1 MFFTVKAGMY
11 ICILI
16 IGYLSFAVADCTF
29 PENVTGLWHSADRGE
44 ITFNATSIF
53 GFNVG
58 VPGLTTMDFN
68 CIDQSGST
76 YLLQGVEFINIFGKI
91 TRFFLC
97 LEMTKVNDD
106 VFYYYVGTEFDN
118 FLNDYL
124 FGRIDE
130 IATITQACNRPT
142 PYETATYIML
152 IRDGSI
158 ENKTAVIVCP
168 DPILAVFEN
177 VTISHGGSSQ
187 SCASSTLDVCSD
199 RTQMNFTL
207 KDPAC
212 VAPLSPYS
220 SADQFTCVHYL
231 KVENTIYLSA
241 WNLDSAITEP
251 TTYQFV
257 CFALQQIGDVVYAT
271 ETPNFCTNT
280 TTETSPGTNRA
291 GTVGNS
297 MTFTSTSATCLTVLN
312 VTTEAPVVQDLT
324 PLYALLA
331 LPLWLLL
338 SLLILLAIIL
348 FRKFGCICMK
358 IKCPKR
364 KPKPRPETPDMDVS
378 RGETNPKQAFSM
390 RSDVYFKQ
398 NGMNISLFRPKK
410 ALKIFPM
417 FDASWDPSALPF
429 ILPLPKV
436 EPIYNDPL
444 DIYMRDRL
452 PRRKSAL
459 SLYSFDAVFVGNGN
473 GTVTHK

>member
-1 MFFTVKAGMY
+1 MFSRNGIYMCVWMV
-11 ICILI
+11 
-16 IGYLSFAVADCTF
+16 IGYLSLVDADCTF
-29 PENVTGLWHSADRGE
+29 PENVTGLWHSSDRGE
-44 ITFNATSIF
+44 LTFNSTSIF
-53 GFNVG
+53 GYGVD
-58 VPGLTTMDFN
+58 VPGLGIMDFN

-76 YLLQGVEFINIFGKI
+76 YLLQAVQFINIFGKI

-118 FLNDYL
+118 FLSDYL
-124 FGRIDE
+124 FGRIDA
-130 IATITQACNRPT
+130 IATIEQACDRPT
-142 PYETATYIML
+142 PYEAETFIML

-158 ENKTAVIVCP
+158 ENKTAVTVCP
-168 DPILAVFEN
+168 DPLLAVFEN
-177 VTISHGGSSQ
+177 LTISQGGTTQYCS
-187 SCASSTLDVCSD
+187 ASTLDVCSD
-199 RTQMNFTL
+199 RTKMNFTIT
-207 KDPAC
+207 DPAC
-212 VAPLSPYS
+212 VSPLSPFS
-220 SADQFTCVHYL
+220 SDNQFHCVHYL
-231 KVENTIYLSA
+231 TVGSTIYLSA
-241 WNLDSAITEP
+241 WNLDPTITEP
-251 TTYQFV
+251 TTYQFS
-257 CFALQQIGDVVYAT
+257 CFAVQQVGDVVYAT

-280 TTETSPGTNRA
+280 TTETTPGTNRA
-291 GTVGNS
+291 GTAGHAH
-297 MTFTSTSATCLTVLN
+297 TFGSTSETCLTTFN
-312 VTTEAPVVQDLT
+312 VTTQAPVVEDLT

-331 LPLWLLL
+331 LPLWILL
-338 SLLILLAIIL
+338 SLLVLLAIL
-348 FRKFGCICMK
+348 LYKKFGCICMK

-378 RGETNPKQAFSM
+378 RGEANSKRAFTM

-410 ALKIFPM
+410 TLKIFPM
-417 FDASWDPSALPF
+417 FDSSWDPSSLPF

-473 GTVTHK
+473 GTVSHK